1 MSLTFNIA
9 IDGHSSCGKST
20 IAKSIAQ
27 KYGMRYI
34 DTGAM
39 YRAITL
45 YFMRNDIIRNKQ
57 VDFDLLSDSLD
68 KITINFQFNSE
79 LKKSETFLNNKNVES
94 IIRGFE
100 VSDNVSIIAQI
111 KEVREKLILLQ
122 KAIGK
127 SKNIVMDGRD
137 IGTKVFP
144 DARLKLFVT
153 AKAEIRSQRRFD
165 ELKVKGERVTFDE
178 ILKNLN
184 ERDDHD
190 TNREINPLLQ
200 AEDAVLIDNSALSIQ
215 DQNDLIDNLIN
226 IKNNESNY

>member
-45 YFMRNDIIRNKQ
+45 YFMRNDIIKNKQ
-57 VDFDLLSDSLD
+57 VDFALLSDSLD

-79 LKKSETFLNNKNVES
+79 LKKSETFLNNENVES

-127 SKNIVMDGRD
+127 SKNVVMDGRD

-153 AKAEIRSQRRFD
+153 AKAEIRAQRRFD
-165 ELKVKGERVTFDE
+165 ELTVKGERVTFDE
-178 ILKNLN
+178 ILQNLN

-190 TNREINPLLQ
+190 TNRDINPLMQ

-226 IKNNESNY
+226 TKNNENNY

>member
-1 MSLTFNIA
+1 MTLTFNIA

-45 YFMRNDIIRNKQ
+45 YFMRNDIIKNKQ
-57 VDFDLLSDSLD
+57 VNFALLSDSLD

-79 LKKSETFLNNKNVES
+79 LKKSETFLNNENVES

-127 SKNIVMDGRD
+127 SKNVVMDGRD

-153 AKAEIRSQRRFD
+153 AKAEIRAQRRFD
-165 ELKVKGERVTFDE
+165 ELTVKGESVTFDE
-178 ILKNLN
+178 ILQNLN

-200 AEDAVLIDNSALSIQ
+200 AEDAVLIDNSALSIK

-226 IKNNESNY
+226 TKNNESNY

>member
-45 YFMRNDIIRNKQ
+45 YFMRNNIIKNKQ
-57 VDFDLLSDSLD
+57 VNFALLSDSLD

-79 LKKSETFLNNKNVES
+79 LKKSETLLNNENVES

-127 SKNIVMDGRD
+127 SKNVVMDGRD

-153 AKAEIRSQRRFD
+153 AKAEIRAQRRFD

-178 ILKNLN
+178 ILQNLN

-226 IKNNESNY
+226 TKNNESNY

>member
-45 YFMRNDIIRNKQ
+45 YFMRNDIIKNKQ
-57 VDFDLLSDSLD
+57 VDFALLSDSLD

-79 LKKSETFLNNKNVES
+79 LKKSETFLNNENVES

-122 KAIGK
+122 KEIGK
-127 SKNIVMDGRD
+127 SKNVVMDGRD

-144 DARLKLFVT
+144 DARLKLFIT
-153 AKAEIRSQRRFD
+153 AKAEIRAQRRFD
-165 ELKVKGERVTFDE
+165 ELTEKGERVTFDE
-178 ILKNLN
+178 ILQNLN

-226 IKNNESNY
+226 TKNNESNY

>member
-45 YFMRNDIIRNKQ
+45 YFMRNDIIKNKQ
-57 VDFDLLSDSLD
+57 VDFALLSDSLD
-68 KITINFQFNSE
+68 KIIINFQFNSE
-79 LKKSETFLNNKNVES
+79 LKKSETFLNNENVES

-127 SKNIVMDGRD
+127 SKNVVMDGRD

-153 AKAEIRSQRRFD
+153 AKAEIRAQRRFD
-165 ELKVKGERVTFDE
+165 ELTVKGERVTFDE
-178 ILKNLN
+178 ILQNLN
-184 ERDDHD
+184 ERDEHD

-226 IKNNESNY
+226 TKNNESNY

>member
-45 YFMRNDIIRNKQ
+45 YFMRNNIIKNKQ
-57 VDFDLLSDSLD
+57 VDFALLSDSLD

-79 LKKSETFLNNKNVES
+79 LKKSETLLNNENVES

-127 SKNIVMDGRD
+127 SKNVVMDGRD

-153 AKAEIRSQRRFD
+153 AKAEIRAQRRFD

-178 ILKNLN
+178 ILQNLN
-184 ERDDHD
+184 ERDNHD

-200 AEDAVLIDNSALSIQ
+200 AEDAVLIDNSVLSIE

-226 IKNNESNY
+226 TKK

>member
-45 YFMRNDIIRNKQ
+45 YFMRNDIIKNKQ
-57 VDFDLLSDSLD
+57 VDFVSLSDSLD
-68 KITINFQFNSE
+68 EITINFQFNSE
-79 LKKSETFLNNKNVES
+79 LKKSETFLNNENVES

-127 SKNIVMDGRD
+127 SKNVVMDGRD

-153 AKAEIRSQRRFD
+153 AKAEIRAQRRFD
-165 ELKVKGERVTFDE
+165 ELTVKGERVTFDE
-178 ILKNLN
+178 ILQNLN

-190 TNREINPLLQ
+190 TNRDINPLMQ

-226 IKNNESNY
+226 TKK

>member
-20 IAKSIAQ
+20 IAQSIAQ

-45 YFMRNDIIRNKQ
+45 YFMRKDIIKNKQ
-57 VDFDLLSDSLD
+57 VDFALLSDSLD
-68 KITINFQFNSE
+68 EITINFQFNSE
-79 LKKSETFLNNKNVES
+79 LKKSETFLNNENVES

-127 SKNIVMDGRD
+127 SKNVVMDGRD

-153 AKAEIRSQRRFD
+153 AKAEIRAQRRFD

-178 ILKNLN
+178 ILQNLN
-184 ERDDHD
+184 ERDEHD

-200 AEDAVLIDNSALSIQ
+200 AEDAILIDNSALSIQ

>member
-45 YFMRNDIIRNKQ
+45 YFMRKNIIKNKQ
-57 VDFDLLSDSLD
+57 VDFALLSDSLD

-79 LKKSETFLNNKNVES
+79 LKKSETFLNNENVES

-111 KEVREKLILLQ
+111 KDVREKLILLQ

-127 SKNIVMDGRD
+127 SKNVVMDGRD

-153 AKAEIRSQRRFD
+153 AKAEIRAQRRFD
-165 ELKVKGERVTFDE
+165 ELTLKGERVTFDE
-178 ILKNLN
+178 ILQNLN

-190 TNREINPLLQ
+190 TNREINPLTQ
-200 AEDAVLIDNSALSIQ
+200 AEDAVLIDNSALSIK
-215 DQNDLIDNLIN
+215 DQNDLIYNLIN
-226 IKNNESNY
+226 TKNNESNY

>member
-45 YFMRNDIIRNKQ
+45 YFMRNNIIKNKQ
-57 VDFDLLSDSLD
+57 VDFALLSDSLD

-79 LKKSETFLNNKNVES
+79 LKKSETFLNNENVES

-122 KAIGK
+122 RAIGK
-127 SKNIVMDGRD
+127 SKNVVMDGRD

-153 AKAEIRSQRRFD
+153 AKAKIRAQRRFD
-165 ELKVKGERVTFDE
+165 ELTVKGERVTFDE
-178 ILKNLN
+178 ILQNLN
-184 ERDDHD
+184 ERDDYD
-190 TNREINPLLQ
+190 TNRDINPLMQ

-226 IKNNESNY
+226 TKK

>member
-45 YFMRNDIIRNKQ
+45 YFMRNDIIKNKQ
-57 VDFDLLSDSLD
+57 VDFALLSDSLD

-79 LKKSETFLNNKNVES
+79 LKKSETFLNNENVES

-122 KAIGK
+122 RAIGK
-127 SKNIVMDGRD
+127 SKNVVMDGRD

-153 AKAEIRSQRRFD
+153 AKAEIRAQRRFD
-165 ELKVKGERVTFDE
+165 ELTVKGERVTFDE
-178 ILKNLN
+178 ILQNLN
-184 ERDDHD
+184 ERDDYD
-190 TNREINPLLQ
+190 TNRDINPLMQ

-226 IKNNESNY
+226 TKK

>member
-45 YFMRNDIIRNKQ
+45 YFMRNDIIKNKQ
-57 VDFDLLSDSLD
+57 VDFALLSDSLD

-79 LKKSETFLNNKNVES
+79 LKKSETFLNNENVES

-127 SKNIVMDGRD
+127 SKNVVMDGRD

-153 AKAEIRSQRRFD
+153 AKAEIRAQRRFD
-165 ELKVKGERVTFDE
+165 ELTVKGERVTFDE
-178 ILKNLN
+178 ILQNLN

-226 IKNNESNY
+226 TKNNESNY

>member
-45 YFMRNDIIRNKQ
+45 YFMRNNIINNKQ
-57 VDFDLLSDSLD
+57 VDFVLLTDSLD
-68 KITINFQFNSE
+68 KITINFQFNTE
-79 LKKSETFLNNKNVES
+79 LKKSETFLNNENVES

-100 VSDNVSIIAQI
+100 VSDNVSIVAQI

-127 SKNIVMDGRD
+127 SKNVVMDGRD

-144 DARLKLFVT
+144 DAKLKLFVT
-153 AKAEIRSQRRFD
+153 AKAEIRAQRRFD

-178 ILKNLN
+178 ILQNLN

-226 IKNNESNY
+226 TKNNESNY

>member
-45 YFMRNDIIRNKQ
+45 YFMRNDIIKNKQ
-57 VDFDLLSDSLD
+57 VDFALLSDSLD

-79 LKKSETFLNNKNVES
+79 LKKSETFLNNENVES

-127 SKNIVMDGRD
+127 SKNVVMDGRD

-144 DARLKLFVT
+144 DAKLKLFVT
-153 AKAEIRSQRRFD
+153 AKAEIRAQRRFD
-165 ELKVKGERVTFDE
+165 ELTVKGERVTFDE
-178 ILKNLN
+178 ILQNLN

-190 TNREINPLLQ
+190 TNRDINPLMQ

-226 IKNNESNY
+226 TKK

>member
-45 YFMRNDIIRNKQ
+45 YFMRNDIIKNKQ
-57 VDFDLLSDSLD
+57 VDFVLLSDSLD
-68 KITINFQFNSE
+68 KITINFQFNAE
-79 LKKSETFLNNKNVES
+79 LKKSETFLNNENVES
-94 IIRGFE
+94 IIRGSE
-100 VSDNVSIIAQI
+100 VSNNVSIIAQI
-111 KEVREKLILLQ
+111 KDVREKLILLQ

-127 SKNIVMDGRD
+127 SKNVVMDGRD

-144 DARLKLFVT
+144 DAKLKLFVT
-153 AKAEIRSQRRFD
+153 AEAEIRAQRRFD
-165 ELKVKGERVTFDE
+165 ELKVKGERVTFGE
-178 ILKNLN
+178 ILQNLN

-190 TNREINPLLQ
+190 TNRDINPLIQ

-215 DQNDLIDNLIN
+215 DQNDLIYNLIN
-226 IKNNESNY
+226 TKNNESNY

>member
-45 YFMRNDIIRNKQ
+45 YFMRNNIINNKQ
-57 VDFDLLSDSLD
+57 VDFVLLTDSLD
-68 KITINFQFNSE
+68 KITINFQFNTE
-79 LKKSETFLNNKNVES
+79 LKKSETFLNNENVES

-100 VSDNVSIIAQI
+100 VSDNVSIVAQI

-127 SKNIVMDGRD
+127 SKNVVMDGRD

-144 DARLKLFVT
+144 DAKLKLFVT
-153 AKAEIRSQRRFD
+153 AKAEIRAQRRFD
-165 ELKVKGERVTFDE
+165 ELRVKGERVTFDE
-178 ILKNLN
+178 ILQNLN

-190 TNREINPLLQ
+190 TNRDINPLMQ

-226 IKNNESNY
+226 TKNNESNY

>member
-45 YFMRNDIIRNKQ
+45 YFMRKNIIKNKQ
-57 VDFDLLSDSLD
+57 VDFALLSDSLD

-79 LKKSETFLNNKNVES
+79 LKKSETFLNNENVES

-127 SKNIVMDGRD
+127 SKNVVMDGRD

-153 AKAEIRSQRRFD
+153 AKAEIRAQRRFD

-178 ILKNLN
+178 ILQNLN

-190 TNREINPLLQ
+190 TNREINPLTQ
-200 AEDAVLIDNSALSIQ
+200 AEDAVLIDNSALSIK
-215 DQNDLIDNLIN
+215 DQNDLIYNLIN
-226 IKNNESNY
+226 TKNNESNY